1 MYPHPPF
8 HVYFTKQQ
16 QKSSYYLGS
25 AYLVHPGE
33 WYENCQMATPL
44 LLEFGLWSRHSF
56 STLGPLR
63 LFKRR
68 YKWYPK
74 GNVFC

>member
-44 LLEFGLWSRHSF
+44 LLDFGLDIHSVF
-56 STLGPLR
+56 WGLR
-63 LFKRR
+63 DYFNSIEMVPKR
-68 YKWYPK
+68 K
-74 GNVFC
+74 CILLT